1 MVEAAALVEQL
12 DDMLSVAGLDDLRYL
27 PRLHVLEG
35 VGERRFQSVE
45 LGGIHLAAAHHRP
58 GILRIHACQVL
69 EFRLA
74 GNDPFA
80 HVEQALA
87 RALLGLRDRL
97 GETGDLGVDILFGH
111 GRQAVLVDRLVET
124 LDLAGNDRHLAHD
137 LALHGR
143 GIRLLLIA
151 LAHVLANAENGHVVL
166 GLEFGDRPLG
176 FDHVLNLLFHMRGD
190 VARIDLHRVDLRL
203 VEEQFL
209 GHQCLERLVHRVT
222 VGGISFGTALGR
234 ELPGILRHFGMEDG
248 RRPYDGDHLVEH
260 HLLFLRERPG
270 PSNEQ
275 GESRPQHT
283 FFQHYS
289 FSLSFVFS
297 FSKIFMLPPS
307 HARL

>member
-1 MVEAAALVEQL
+1 
-12 DDMLSVAGLDDLRYL
+12 
-27 PRLHVLEG
+27 
-35 VGERRFQSVE
+35 
-45 LGGIHLAAAHHRP
+45 
-58 GILRIHACQVL
+58 
-69 EFRLA
+69 
-74 GNDPFA
+74 
-80 HVEQALA
+80 
-87 RALLGLRDRL
+87 
-97 GETGDLGVDILFGH
+97 
-111 GRQAVLVDRLVET
+111 
-124 LDLAGNDRHLAHD
+124 
-137 LALHGR
+137 
-143 GIRLLLIA
+143 
-151 LAHVLANAENGHVVL
+151 
-166 GLEFGDRPLG
+166 
-176 FDHVLNLLFHMRGD
+176 MRGD

-234 ELPGILRHFGMEDG
+234 ELPGIFRHFGMEDG

-260 HLLFLRERPG
+260 HLLLLRERPG
-270 PSNEQ
+270 NEQ

>member
-1 MVEAAALVEQL
+1 M
-12 DDMLSVAGLDDLRYL
+12 
-27 PRLHVLEG
+27 
-35 VGERRFQSVE
+35 
-45 LGGIHLAAAHHRP
+45 
-58 GILRIHACQVL
+58 
-69 EFRLA
+69 
-74 GNDPFA
+74 
-80 HVEQALA
+80 
-87 RALLGLRDRL
+87 
-97 GETGDLGVDILFGH
+97 
-111 GRQAVLVDRLVET
+111 
-124 LDLAGNDRHLAHD
+124 LDLAGNDRYLAHD

-151 LAHVLANAENGHVVL
+151 LAHVLADAENGHVVL
-166 GLEFGDRPLG
+166 GLELRDRPLG
-176 FDHVLNLLFHMRGD
+176 FDHILNLLFHMRGD

-209 GHQCLERLVHRVT
+209 GHQCLERLVHRIT